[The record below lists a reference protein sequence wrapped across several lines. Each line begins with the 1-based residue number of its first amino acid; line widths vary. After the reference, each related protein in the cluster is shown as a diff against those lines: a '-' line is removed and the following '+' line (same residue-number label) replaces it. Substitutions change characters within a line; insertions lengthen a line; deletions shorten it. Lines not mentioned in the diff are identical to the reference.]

1 MGIEPLPFRVADRD
15 SSNYGI
21 QLILGV
27 VNFKKIYYF
36 SDEFTKEISILVH
49 RGHQRSATSPAIGC

>member
-1 MGIEPLPFRVADRD
+1 MGIEPYRIRVADRD
-15 SSNYGI
+15 SSHCGI
-21 QLILGV
+21 QLLSKI

-49 RGHQRSATSPAIGC
+49 RGHQRSATSPAIEC